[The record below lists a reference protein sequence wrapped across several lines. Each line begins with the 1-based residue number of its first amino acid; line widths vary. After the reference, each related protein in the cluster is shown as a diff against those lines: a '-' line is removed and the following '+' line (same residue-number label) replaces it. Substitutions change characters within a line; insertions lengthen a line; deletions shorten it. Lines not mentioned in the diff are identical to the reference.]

1 MQADNQPLVF
11 IVTPVY
17 NGVEHLAEAVESVI
31 AQTYTNWR
39 YVIVDNCSKDGTT
52 ELADRLADRDDR
64 VEVQHPEEFF
74 GFIGNWNRAIG
85 QTPQDAEYCMLFC
98 ADDVLYPEFLEKM
111 VEIGEKDPRVGMLG
125 CYRREGRQVSP
136 QFTGHLDEITPGREM
151 ARRHMQ
157 REFRMFCCPSAM
169 LYRAAVVRENLPFYP
184 EGRVHADIAV
194 CYEAMKE
201 WGFGFSQRM
210 LVYNRM
216 HDDSMTAVLADAKG
230 TIPLEDAMMT
240 HEYGASFFEGRDL
253 AHVIK
258 ENDRRYYRELARR
271 MFLPGR
277 GERMAYHRE
286 RWASIGKSFSRREYW
301 MAALR
306 EATTRA
312 LDLHGH
318 VLRLLVLLRMRR
330 PRKPGVVPT
339 STELSH
345 A

>member
-1 MQADNQPLVF
+1 MQDQQQPLVC

-31 AQTYTNWR
+31 AQTYRNWR
-39 YVIVDNCSKDGTT
+39 YIIVDNCSKDGTT
-52 ELADRLADRDDR
+52 ELADRLAQRDGR
-64 VEVQHPEEFF
+64 IQVQHPAEFLD
-74 GFIGNWNRAIG
+74 FIGNWNRAIG
-85 QTPQDAEYCMLFC
+85 QVPDDAEYCMLLC
-98 ADDVLYPEFLEKM
+98 ADDVLYPEFLERM
-111 VEIGEKDPRVGMLG
+111 VEIGQAHPRVGMMG

-136 QFTGHLDEITPGREM
+136 QFTGHLEQVIPGRQI

-169 LYRAAVVRENLPFYP
+169 LYRAAVVRQKQPFFP
-184 EGRVHADIAV
+184 LGRVHADIAV
-194 CYEAMKE
+194 CYEAMKD
-201 WGFGFSQRM
+201 WDFGFSQRM

-240 HEYGASFFEGRDL
+240 HEYGPCFFEGREL

-271 MFLPGR
+271 MFLPDRRGR
-277 GERMAYHRE
+277 IAYHKQ
-286 RWASIGKSFSRREYW
+286 RWASIGMKFSHRRLW
-301 MAALR
+301 MAGLR
-306 EATTRA
+306 ELVTRA

-318 VLRLLVLLRMRR
+318 ALRLMVLLRMRR
-330 PRKPGVVPT
+330 ARKPGVAPAG
-339 STELSH
+339 TELSH